1 MRKRILSMLMVVA
14 MLMSM
19 IVVGVEAEPVST
31 NQLSAEEQQ
40 IVQTITKGYQMKF
53 PDCLDG
59 EGKAKCPVCNENVT
73 WTAIGPN
80 ITKPSYIKG
89 GHYYLAGDATLDHS
103 DGYVIGTPSGV
114 NCLSLNGFSI
124 TSTSKWGVWVNGG
137 TLNLFGQGSV
147 NGGRNNAS
155 YGASV
160 HMASGTLNTYG
171 VNITKGNASVYTIQM
186 ENGTANLYGGTV
198 SADKTDGT
206 KSVLVKGGTLSI
218 YGTEIKGAVSKLD
231 AATLVLGNETKITG
245 SGLVL
250 TAGQTVDA
258 SALSGAAS
266 IVVNGNGTFI
276 SENGAALQKYFTVA
290 NDGDTIV
297 NVDGKLK
304 YIPGILTTGTASF
317 EGYCPVCD
325 KAVTW
330 YPSSTSNTFCSSQPN
345 GTHFF
350 LQQAWSRGITVATE
364 NYTDTNTTNNVC
376 LHLNG
381 KTVSSYVSAE
391 AASGAAAETLTI
403 MGNGIINGSSS
414 WDWTV
419 RVRNNKNTLNIYGGT
434 YKAGKSGNTQGVVYN
449 AGGTLNIYGG
459 TFNGATSASATL
471 YLNGGT
477 TKMYGGTVNGAT
489 VSSNGGAVYNNANF
503 DLYGGL
509 ISGGAATGN
518 GGAVYAKNM
527 QMHGGTI
534 IGGSADG
541 KGDALYVYN
550 EAIITGG
557 RIEGEVYNDS
567 VLRLVGTPVI
577 TGIGV
582 NTTNRINMAWPNGGM
597 TGLQEGASVNV
608 STAVDKQIC
617 YNGGAEVSLP
627 YVHSSQG
634 LEVYYKSGSGL
645 FTKAPPLSYT
655 SGLNLD
661 ANNQAMCAVCNK
673 SVTWTA
679 LTNNGNATLDL
690 KNGDHY
696 YLAGD
701 VEYTGT
707 TPFMNG
713 PEYTNDQ
720 VCIHLNNHNIT
731 ATQERVLH
739 FLDKESQW
747 MNGTVNFLGT
757 GIVSGGKNADS
768 NGATLQTYSD
778 GKIKLYSGTFTKNAS
793 AENSAIVHVGA
804 GKVWV
809 YEDATIQGIATKRSS
824 VLVAS
829 SSGYFYLEGGTLQGG
844 NNTVGHGGNLRFSLG
859 TIQLNS
865 GTIKNGVAGAGAY
878 GGNIYAQGGSLTI
891 GSGVTV
897 EGGHAEGYG
906 GNLYVE
912 AGTVEITAGAEL
924 KDGIAKNGG
933 NLGIAQDQTVTS
945 AGNITGGHAT
955 ATTTG
960 PNYDMWPAGNVMV
973 NKATFNMTGG
983 QISGGTADRNGQTEM
998 NVTAG
1003 GATLNITGGEIL
1015 GSTTPAN
1022 GTVGTAI
1029 RAHSST
1035 LKLGGS
1041 AKVYAPIENP
1051 ATDDA
1056 RYHGVIRLSEEES
1069 RIVIEEGWTGE
1080 AGVVFAGSKVYSYG
1094 DVVARGYCTGNFTG
1108 KLYSGEYAN
1117 GSKPLILNNNVLI
1130 EEGKYQLQ
1138 VATMEIDG
1146 EWYLSLEGALAAT
1159 DFIKL
1164 NNDAT
1169 ITVDASIAG
1178 KTVDLNGHHV
1188 TLNGTGTLKF
1198 VDSTGDA
1205 FGYPVGSVIN
1215 NTGSNLPDD
1224 VTAPNGNRYIAMID
1238 GNRYTYHRIELKL
1251 TALSLDV
1258 RNGGLFYQASISAG
1272 AALSN
1277 ATDEF
1282 GIAASIQELPG
1293 CDGSADE
1300 KYMVNTGKLGVGT
1313 AAASGYITG
1322 IVKNGDPENDNQAD
1336 AATKIYANPYVL
1348 LEDGRTILAFDA
1360 ENDRYVKSLQD
1371 LLNYYFNGEE
1381 GTRVFDALT
1390 EKQQDNLMKF
1400 VTDYKLSV

>member
-206 KSVLVKGGTLSI
+206 KSVLVKGGTLGI

-290 NDGDTIV
+290 NAGDTIV

-304 YIPGILTTGTASF
+304 YIPGILTTGKGTYN
-317 EGYCPVCD
+317 GYCAVCERNV
-325 KAVTW
+325 AW
-330 YPSSTSNTFCSSQPN
+330 YPVTTATSYAFGNQAMAGDHFYLAEDRAKYTHIGNDSTTDSNTNS
-345 GTHFF
+345 T
-350 LQQAWSRGITVATE
+350 I
-364 NYTDTNTTNNVC
+364 C
-376 LHLNG
+376 LHLNN
-381 KTVSSYVSAE
+381 KTLGGQLTASVE
-391 AASGAAAETLTI
+391 TDKAARTLNVLGSGNVTGT
-403 MGNGIINGSSS
+403 SSS
-414 WDWTV
+414 GWTL
-419 RVRNNKNTLNIYGGT
+419 RVRNSKNTMNIYGGNYT
-434 YKAGKSGNTQGVVYN
+434 ATAGNVMNQ
-449 AGGTLNIYGG
+449 AGGYLNIYGG
-459 TFNGATSASATL
+459 TFTGCANKSA
-471 YLNGGT
+471 LNLAGGT
-477 TKMYGGTVNGAT
+477 TNMYGGTVYGVSAVNGA
-489 VSSNGGAVYNNANF
+489 AVYNNATFN
-503 DLYGGL
+503 LYGGL
-509 ISGGAATGN
+509 ISGGETTGH
-518 GGAVYAKNM
+518 GGTVYAKNM

-534 IGGSADG
+534 IGGSSATR
-541 KGDALYVYN
+541 GDALYVYN

-673 SVTWTA
+673 NVTWTA

-720 VCIHLNNHNIT
+720 ACIHLNNHNIT

-829 SSGYFYLEGGTLQGG
+829 SSGCFYLEGGTLQDG
-844 NNTVGHGGNLRFSLG
+844 NNTVGHGGNLRFSMG

-1146 EWYLSLEGALAAT
+1146 EWYLSLEGALAVT

-1188 TLNGTGTLKF
+1188 ILNGTGTLKF